1 MDDLTKVRD
10 LLSASAPTDE
20 VVEAGRARLLAAI
33 DDAPAPARVRRTGL
47 RTARWTALAAGL
59 LGVAAAATV
68 VIASGVSPQ
77 HPRPSTTAGAPAE
90 RLSAR
95 QILLTAASAVRN
107 TEDGDH
113 WVQRIRRGSLEKDP
127 TGRYTL
133 LLTYSFERWVPRA
146 ADTPTWVIKRY
157 LGAAPA
163 TPADEEA
170 WRADGSPTI
179 WKYQSKKVVKDG
191 VTIQTP
197 SEEIRAEPEEPQA
210 YQWPSG
216 GSVGNLLPTTRMTLT
231 ELEKLPR
238 TGEALRAYLEPLVA
252 KEIKRTN
259 DTDPDVG
266 RYLFDIGLN
275 LVTNTPISPE
285 VTSAVYEMLASLP
298 GVTAAGEVVDP
309 LGRTG
314 QAITR
319 VEKGVPRKERLVIDP
334 SSGKPLSFELVA
346 GTTTD
351 QQRAGDVF
359 SFNAIEQT
367 GWRDGEPD
375 LPAKRT
381 KLRAP
386 LYY

>member
-10 LLSASAPTDE
+10 LLSPSAPTEE
-20 VVEAGRARLLAAI
+20 VVEAGRARLLATI
-33 DDAPAPARVRRTGL
+33 HDAPAGARVRRTGL
-47 RTARWTALAAGL
+47 RTARWTAVAAGL

-68 VIASGVSPQ
+68 VITSGAAPQ
-77 HPRPSTTAGAPAE
+77 HPLPSITATASAE

-95 QILLTAASAVRN
+95 QILLTAANAVRN

-133 LLTYSFERWVPRA
+133 LLTYSYELWVPRA
-146 ADTPTWVIKRY
+146 ADKPTSVIKRY

-170 WRADGSPTI
+170 WRAAGAPKVWTYPSEEIVKGGETI
-179 WKYQSKKVVKDG
+179 R
-191 VTIQTP
+191 TP
-197 SEEIRAEPEEPQA
+197 SEEIRAEPEEPHA

-216 GSVGNLLPTTRMTLT
+216 GSVGRLLPSTPMTLAD
-231 ELEKLPR
+231 LEKLPT
-238 TGEALRAYLEPLVA
+238 TGEGLRAYLEPLVA

-259 DTDPDVG
+259 DADPDIG
-266 RYLFDIGLN
+266 RYLFDIGTN
-275 LVTNTPISPE
+275 LVSNTPISPE

-298 GVTAAGEVVDP
+298 GVTATGEVVDA

-334 SSGKPLSFELVA
+334 SSGRPLSFDLVA

-351 QQRAGDVF
+351 QERAGDVF
-359 SFNAIEQT
+359 SFKAIEQT

-386 LYY
+386 LYF

>member
-1 MDDLTKVRD
+1 MDDLTNVRD
-10 LLSASAPTDE
+10 LLSASPPSEE
-20 VVEAGRARLLAAI
+20 VVEAGRARLLAALG
-33 DDAPAPARVRRTGL
+33 DAPAPARVRRTGL

-59 LGVAAAATV
+59 LGVAAAAAV

-77 HPRPSTTAGAPAE
+77 HLRPPITATAPAE

-95 QILLTAASAVRN
+95 QILLTAANAIRN
-107 TEDGDH
+107 TADGDH

-133 LLTYSFERWVPRA
+133 LLTYSFEMWVPRA
-146 ADTPTWVIKRY
+146 ADKPTWVITRY

-170 WRADGSPTI
+170 WRAAGAPTVWTYPSEEI
-179 WKYQSKKVVKDG
+179 VKG
-191 VTIQTP
+191 GKTVRTP
-197 SEEIRAEPEEPQA
+197 SEEYRAEPGEPQA

-216 GSVGNLLPTTRMTLT
+216 GSVGRLLPTTPMTLAD
-231 ELEKLPR
+231 LEKLPT
-238 TGEALRAYLEPLVA
+238 TGEKLRAYLEPLVA

-259 DTDPDVG
+259 DADPDIG
-266 RYLFDIGLN
+266 QYLFDIGTN

-298 GVTAAGEVVDP
+298 GVTATGEVVDP

-319 VEKGVPRKERLVIDP
+319 IEKGVPRKERLVIDP
-334 SSGKPLSFELVA
+334 GSGKPLSFDLVA

-351 QQRAGDVF
+351 EQRAGDVF
-359 SFNAIEQT
+359 SFRAIEQT

-381 KLRAP
+381 RLRAP
-386 LYY
+386 LYF